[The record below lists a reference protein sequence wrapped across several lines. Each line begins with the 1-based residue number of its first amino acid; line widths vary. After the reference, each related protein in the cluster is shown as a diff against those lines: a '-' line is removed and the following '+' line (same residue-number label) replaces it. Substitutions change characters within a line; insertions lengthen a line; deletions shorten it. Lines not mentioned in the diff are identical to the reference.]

1 MKDEFIELYTA
12 VYKDLYRY
20 ALYVLGN
27 SGGRKVRFVMPAANA
42 HSQIIV
48 YNP

>member
-1 MKDEFIELYTA
+1 MECVYNTVKDKTI
-12 VYKDLYRY
+12 
-20 ALYVLGN
+20 N
-27 SGGRKVRFVMPAANA
+27 SDGRKVRFVMAAANA